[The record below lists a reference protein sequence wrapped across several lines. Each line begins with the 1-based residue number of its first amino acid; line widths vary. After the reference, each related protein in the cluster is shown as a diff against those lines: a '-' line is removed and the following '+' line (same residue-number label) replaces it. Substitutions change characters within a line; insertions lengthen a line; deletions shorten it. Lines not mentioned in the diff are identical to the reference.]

1 MAETTEQY
9 INRLR
14 GEVIDVRNKIND
26 LLNYRNSFRDRGL
39 VDIESADIQNVTS
52 KIIQLLKQKY
62 TLDMELVDIDL
73 TYNPL
78 VVNIQGGRK
87 NKRTMIKKR
96 RTNKHTNKKRR
107 TNKKM

>member
-26 LLNYRNSFRDRGL
+26 LINYRTSFRDRGY
-39 VDIESADIQNVTS
+39 VDVESPDIQNVTS

-78 VVNIQGGRK
+78 VVNIQGGRRS
-87 NKRTMIKKR
+87 KRTMIKKR
-96 RTNKHTNKKRR
+96 RSNKKRR